1 MLSAATASGGYLA
14 RRCVSIASLMFI
26 DVAALVIAVALL
38 GHLRS
43 VWPSLPTWPPA
54 LVAAA
59 SLALVTIFALQHL
72 YGLRE
77 ARRLKRRRLRA
88 ALWFLAATLVLASI
102 ARMTQPEFA
111 TVAALLAVVMLT
123 AGREAFDFGLRV
135 VFGLDTESRRTIV
148 VGSDRACARFV
159 AEGRLARREPVRI
172 LGTVQEAP
180 PSPHAAPSPL
190 PHLGA
195 LSDIEA
201 VVELW
206 RPDELVVVDRTA
218 ELHHLADLADLCRR
232 RHLTLK
238 LADLEMRFSSSG
250 VSLIPGV
257 GEDLFVAAPAT
268 PSGLAWVAKRCADV
282 LAAATL
288 LVLLSP
294 ALAVVALLVK
304 LTSRGPV
311 LYRSERVG
319 LGERHFRCLKFR
331 TMYAD
336 ADQRQAALEDL
347 NEADGAMFKIR
358 LDPRTTKIG
367 RWLRASSF
375 DELPQLINVLR
386 GEMSL
391 VGPRPLPLRDNELLG
406 SWHKQRH
413 LVLPGL
419 TGLWQVSGRS
429 DISFEDMI
437 RLDLDY
443 VDSWSLWLDL
453 SIAWRTLRAVMGE
466 RGAY

>member
-1 MLSAATASGGYLA
+1 MREVVLHRDVRAPEMLSAVTASGGYLA
-14 RRCVSIASLMFI
+14 RRCAGIASLMSI
-26 DVAALVIAVALL
+26 DVAALIIAVALL

-54 LVAAA
+54 LVAVA

-102 ARMTQPEFA
+102 ARMTQPELA

-135 VFGLDTESRRTIV
+135 LFGLDTESRRTIV

-180 PSPHAAPSPL
+180 PSPHAAPGPL

-195 LSDIEA
+195 LPDIEA

-257 GEDLFVAAPAT
+257 GEDLFRGRAGHAERA
-268 PSGLAWVAKRCADV
+268 GLGGEALRRCARSGD
-282 LAAATL
+282 AAGAAQPGAGGSGAPCQAHVTGTRA
-288 LVLLSP
+288 LSLR
-294 ALAVVALLVK
+294 ASGA
-304 LTSRGPV
+304 RG
-311 LYRSERVG
+311 SEISTAST
-319 LGERHFRCLKFR
+319 FR

-336 ADQRQAALEDL
+336 ADQQSRPALEDL
-347 NEADGAMFKIR
+347 NEADGAMSRSASIPV
-358 LDPRTTKIG
+358 PRRIG
-367 RWLRASSF
+367 RWLRGPASTSC
-375 DELPQLINVLR
+375 PSSSTCCAAR
-386 GEMSL
+386 
-391 VGPRPLPLRDNELLG
+391 
-406 SWHKQRH
+406 
-413 LVLPGL
+413 
-419 TGLWQVSGRS
+419 
-429 DISFEDMI
+429 
-437 RLDLDY
+437 
-443 VDSWSLWLDL
+443 
-453 SIAWRTLRAVMGE
+453 
-466 RGAY
+466 